1 MGISLDGVG
10 NNGGGIMIN
19 KWYLGQR
26 MYVRARMNHRVYL
39 VATGPRWRQPMD
51 MLEQDMEALT

>member
-1 MGISLDGVG
+1 
-10 NNGGGIMIN
+10 MIN

-51 MLEQDMEALT
+51 VLEQDMEALT